1 MRILSLIVLAALTVA
16 ASASS
21 LYGVGTAGNSH
32 FLSTI
37 NTSTGA
43 ATQLFSFSFSSAS
56 GITGVFGLTYIPAT
70 NKFLTVGQ
78 IGPSQA
84 ALVEIDPV
92 AQVAT
97 IQSLT
102 VPGNPLFEGI
112 EYSSALNQV
121 VLSVGPGGFFT
132 GNLAF
137 LNPSTYGL
145 NSVNSATGMSDSDIL
160 FTDSTGAMNVLDP
173 NNIPGTG
180 AMRNVINNPLA
191 GTTLTGVGT
200 NFWSLTNPMQDLAYK
215 GDVSTLFST
224 TTGQLFS
231 VNGGSTA
238 ATAIGGG
245 YGGASGALIRMRGI
259 AVASQPVPEP
269 ATLVLGAAGL
279 VAAVRRRRAR
289 R

>member
-1 MRILSLIVLAALTVA
+1 MKFVAFSLLALASVA

-21 LYGVGTAGNSH
+21 LYGVGSAGNSH

-43 ATQLFSFSFSSAS
+43 ATPLFTFNFPSSS
-56 GITGVFGLTYIPAT
+56 GITGVFGLTYVPAT

-102 VPGNPLFEGI
+102 VLSNPLFEGI

-145 NSVNSATGMSDSDIL
+145 NSVNSATGLPDSDVL
-160 FTDSTGAMNVLDP
+160 FTDNAGDLNVLDV
-173 NNIPGTG
+173 NNAPSTG
-180 AMRNVINNPLA
+180 FVRNLITNPLA

-200 NFWSLTNPMQDLAYK
+200 NFWPFTDPMQDLAYK
-215 GDVSTLFST
+215 GDVTTLFST
-224 TTGQLFS
+224 TTSQLYS
-231 VNGGSTA
+231 VDGSSTFV
-238 ATAIGGG
+238 TAIGSG
-245 YGGASGALIRMRGI
+245 YGGVNGALISMKGI
-259 AVASQPVPEP
+259 AQAPEVVPEP
-269 ATLVLGAAGL
+269 ASLAALALGLGWLA
-279 VAAVRRRRAR
+279 RRRRAAR
-289 R
+289 